1 LSDSVKSTPSDIR
14 EYKFTGD
21 HAVFLLH
28 RVIEKKKEKRTF
40 YHPPDENDYER
51 PYKRWVHWHV
61 KHNTVIDM
69 NVPDWPNVYAEYF
82 RKPGLLILLS
92 KDRIHTTGIT
102 LPISSIWI
110 NEGEQ
115 AFCYMHPVSLSY
127 LQGDRPIS
135 TTRTWVLGKKTADG
149 NTEASCVFPGGM
161 VVPLVDVD
169 KIGDSINKGYL

>member
-1 LSDSVKSTPSDIR
+1 MSDSVKPTPSDIR
-14 EYKFTGD
+14 EYRFEGD

-40 YHPPDENDYER
+40 YKDDGR

-69 NVPDWPNVYAEYF
+69 NVPDWSNVYSEYF

-92 KDRIHTTGIT
+92 KERINTTGIT
-102 LPISSIWI
+102 LPISKTWI

-127 LQGDRPIS
+127 LEGSRPIS
-135 TTRTWVLGKKTADG
+135 TVRTWVLGKKTAIG
-149 NTEASCVFPGGM
+149 TTEASCVFPGGM
-161 VVPLVDVD
+161 VVALTDVD
-169 KIGDSINKGYL
+169 QVGDAINKGYL